1 MMRKLWAFLI
11 LLTLTGA
18 ATCVQGQSALKI
30 KAGIFNPRDAKAG
43 FIVGIATGRQVDER
57 VDFGIGADLFIRR
70 FEQEEE
76 VDTNTST
83 SQTDP
88 EIYQTE
94 LSYSMYGLPIM
105 VHLDVRILPD
115 APVIP
120 YVGIA
125 GGYEL
130 LFSREANY
138 LEDDT
143 DNRLYG
149 GFGWQLLAGA
159 EYPIGSASSILGEI
173 MYNGSKL
180 SRSQGSSAAGL
191 PLHEELDF
199 SGFGFRL
206 GFRLGG

>member
-1 MMRKLWAFLI
+1 MRKHGLI
-11 LLTLTGA
+11 TIALIFMLTA
-18 ATCVQGQSALKI
+18 AGQAQSVIKI
-30 KAGIFNPRDAKAG
+30 KIGTFNPKDAKAG
-43 FIVGIATGRQVDER
+43 FIVGISTGRQVDER
-57 VDFGIGADLFIRR
+57 VDFGIGADLFIRK
-70 FEQEEE
+70 FTQETAVGE
-76 VDTNTST
+76 VDSLGQIT
-83 SQTDP
+83 P
-88 EIYQTE
+88 EVTQTE
-94 LSYSMYGLPIM
+94 ISYSMYGLPIM
-105 VHLDVRILPD
+105 VHIDARILPD

-138 LEDDT
+138 LEDRK

-149 GFGWQLLAGA
+149 GFGWQAMVGA
-159 EYPIGSASSILGEI
+159 EYPFGSSSAILGEI
-173 MYNGSKL
+173 LYNGCTL
-180 SRSQGSSAAGL
+180 SRSQGSSEAGF